1 MGEVGLFAP
10 SYYKQFGCIKGE
22 CKHSCCIGWEI
33 DIDDAT
39 LQKYASVEGEMGQR
53 IRESISYEGDA
64 HFELSCGRCPHL
76 DGGGLCRIISSL
88 GEDYISEIC
97 RLHPRFFND
106 TVRGR
111 EVGLGMSCEEAC
123 RIILS
128 SDGYAEMEKIGE
140 AEAMESEF
148 DAIPLREELYSILS
162 AREKPYSARIRKI
175 CERFAVSEGI
185 LTDGEWREVIES
197 LEYLNDGSRELFLH
211 YSSEGSE
218 VDDVRLERA
227 FAYFVYR
234 HTSGAKNL
242 LEFRTGLGLALFLSR
257 LFASLV
263 IFEGTVSDGEWI
275 ELARLI
281 SEEIEYSTDNSDA
294 ILSDFEPL
302 I

>member
-39 LQKYASVEGEMGQR
+39 LQKYASLEGEMGQR
-53 IRESISYEGDA
+53 IRESISYEGDV

-88 GEDYISEIC
+88 GEDCISEIC

-140 AEAMESEF
+140 AEALESEF
-148 DAIPLREELYSILS
+148 EAVTLRKELYSVLS
-162 AREKPYSARIRKI
+162 AREKPYSERICEI
-175 CERFAVSEGI
+175 CERFSVSTE
-185 LTDGEWREVIES
+185 LLSDGEWREVIES
-197 LEYLNDGSRELFLH
+197 LEYLDEGSRELFSH
-211 YSSEGSE
+211 YSSDACKL
-218 VDDVRLERA
+218 DDVRLERA

-234 HTSGAKNL
+234 HTSGAKSL

-257 LFASLV
+257 LLASLV
-263 IFEGTVSDGEWI
+263 ISKGAVSDGEWI

-294 ILSDFEPL
+294 IISEFELL